1 MISKSYIAFASISI
15 FALTGDI
22 EIGYLICYLNFYIL
36 IELFE
41 DNSIY
46 FIRSFKLSFN
56 FKELISFE

>member
-22 EIGYLICYLNFYIL
+22 EIGYLIFYLNFYIL

-41 DNSIY
+41 DN
-46 FIRSFKLSFN
+46 
-56 FKELISFE
+56 